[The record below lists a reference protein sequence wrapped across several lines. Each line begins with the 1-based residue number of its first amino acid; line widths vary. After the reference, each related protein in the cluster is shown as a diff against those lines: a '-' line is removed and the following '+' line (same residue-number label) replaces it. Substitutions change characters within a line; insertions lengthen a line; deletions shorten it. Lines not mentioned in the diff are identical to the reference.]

1 MKGSYT
7 IRIHNRRVTFTLE
20 IERNLTILCGNSAT
34 GKTTLVNY
42 VAYYEDLGPKSGVS
56 IESPRPCI
64 TLRGSEWQEKLQRN
78 HGCFVFLDEGNSF
91 IHSKDFA
98 QAIQKTD
105 HYYIIITR
113 ANLFQLP
120 YSVHSILELRK
131 TTSRFNHTYN
141 HTHPRYDFIPQFDS
155 KKHQL
160 DYYLTEGSNS
170 GYEFF
175 SFLADRESIRCL
187 SSNGKDHILSVL
199 RNEEGQRGLII
210 ADGAAFGASMAS
222 VYQYLQMH
230 PKEIILYLPESFEWL
245 ILSSGVLQDKETREI
260 LSKPE
265 NYIESHDYFSWE
277 RFFTHLLEEKT
288 RGTIAQYTKR
298 KLNPYYL
305 DDKNV
310 EKIVLRMA
318 GKEDGL
324 ANRETN

>member
-42 VAYYEDLGPKSGVS
+42 VAYYEDLGLKSGVS

-131 TTSRFNHTYN
+131 TTSRFNHT
-141 HTHPRYDFIPQFDS
+141 
-155 KKHQL
+155 
-160 DYYLTEGSNS
+160 
-170 GYEFF
+170 
-175 SFLADRESIRCL
+175 
-187 SSNGKDHILSVL
+187 
-199 RNEEGQRGLII
+199 
-210 ADGAAFGASMAS
+210 
-222 VYQYLQMH
+222 
-230 PKEIILYLPESFEWL
+230 
-245 ILSSGVLQDKETREI
+245 
-260 LSKPE
+260 
-265 NYIESHDYFSWE
+265 
-277 RFFTHLLEEKT
+277 
-288 RGTIAQYTKR
+288 
-298 KLNPYYL
+298 
-305 DDKNV
+305 
-310 EKIVLRMA
+310 
-318 GKEDGL
+318 
-324 ANRETN
+324 